1 MQAGVEEELEVVV
14 KVDEKF
20 EYRVFTLIFMLLTDF
35 SISKRYRRC
44 DKALAH
50 MEQQT
55 MKTIEQETQKAWN
68 ELIDD
73 HGENNISTDVKR
85 YCSYVP

>member
-55 MKTIEQETQKAWN
+55 MKTIEQETQKA
-68 ELIDD
+68 
-73 HGENNISTDVKR
+73 
-85 YCSYVP
+85 